1 MNHLT
6 RPAGLDPKAICL
18 VLQAVVAAILTIELD
33 QSLIQMTDDDFLDAE
48 GLMQLEAARVFRSG
62 LFDSL
67 SLGLVLVFLTMP
79 LLMLSHLH
87 LFVRCAQDELR
98 ATTASP
104 LHGSLACFPAYFLT
118 RLLEWFALFGFGWLG
133 LRINVLLL
141 SHLENEISWPPL
153 LLAFF
158 VNSLGLI
165 GLLTLLMIADS
176 TRLHAVLV
184 SAPGLRLRARL
195 KRALV
200 TVWDNFGLLLLGR
213 FFRLCFV
220 LVVSTALWLLHR
232 TSQVNWW
239 LLAIISQISIYMT
252 LILEAWWYR
261 ILCSRA
267 FRSLEINSHST
278 R

>member
-18 VLQAVVAAILTIELD
+18 VLQAVAAAILTIELD

-48 GLMQLEAARVFRSG
+48 GLMQLEAARVFRAG

-67 SLGLVLVFLTMP
+67 SLSLVLVFLTMP

-87 LFVRCAQDELR
+87 LFVRCAQEELR
-98 ATTASP
+98 ATTAPP

-133 LRINVLLL
+133 LHINAALL
-141 SHLENEISWPPL
+141 SHLENEISWPLL

-158 VNSLGLI
+158 VNSLGLT

-176 TRLHAVLV
+176 TQLHAVVV

-195 KRALV
+195 KRALL
-200 TVWDNFGLLLLGR
+200 TVWDNFGPLLLGR
-213 FFRLCFV
+213 FSRLGFL
-220 LVVSTALWLLHR
+220 LVVSTALWLVHR
-232 TSQVNWW
+232 TAQVNWW
-239 LLAIISQISIYMT
+239 SATIFSQIGIYLT
-252 LILEAWWYR
+252 LMFEAWWYR
-261 ILCSRA
+261 MLCARA
-267 FRSLEINSHST
+267 FPSVENSHST